1 MLDRAQWQI
10 QSVYELP
17 DWFIAAVKRHS
28 NGADG
33 RYIAQLLWQRG
44 MRDLT
49 QLSGFLEPKYY
60 QPTNPFEFGAEMHQA
75 VERLKYARQH
85 SEQVAIWGDF
95 DADGITAT
103 AVLWEGLGQFFMPH
117 HRLTYYI
124 PNRIKES
131 HGLSV
136 AGLEKLSASG
146 CSLIVTC
153 DTGSTNLKEIDY
165 AHQLGMDVIV
175 TDHHT
180 LPPER
185 PPVTAIINPRYLPSE
200 HPLATLS
207 GVAVAYKLVEALYE
221 SLPTVP
227 TAPLTNL
234 LDLVAIGLIAD
245 LVELTGDCRYLA
257 QCGIEQLQQNQTLHL
272 APRSGIAKLLE
283 LCKRNGDRPTDI
295 SFGLGPRINAISR
308 IHGDAHFCVELLTS
322 KDVERCRQLAEETE
336 LANARR
342 KSLQKDVVQQVKAR
356 LAQLDLSTTSV
367 IVLSDSQW
375 SIGILGLVAG
385 QIAQEYQRPT
395 ILLSTDF
402 ASADSSSTD
411 ADEQNSQNEQNR
423 ERGGLIARG
432 SARSVQQID
441 LYQLVATQTHLLC
454 GFGGHPMA
462 MGLSLP
468 VENTPLFTEAINRE
482 MREQQAVSQP
492 SFDPV
497 LQVDLVVSVAEL
509 GKELFRE
516 LKLLEPC
523 GIGNPPPRL
532 LIQNCWFTNVW
543 NRNIQDWKGRKVRY
557 IKTEF
562 DLWDDSVDRGFPGVW
577 WDHYKD
583 EIPSGRCDAIVELDF
598 NSYKKQYKIRL
609 IGLRRAEQ
617 VGLEHLV
624 SRNQTGDWILDWRG
638 TQQPT
643 MKQIPKQTTKP
654 EMLSEPIMAITQCP
668 SSWND
673 LYAWFRRAMQ
683 QGQSLALAYSPP
695 TPESAGEIWQQLVGI
710 AKYLS
715 RTGKLVT
722 RSQLQDKLGIGDR
735 SLQAG
740 FQTLKL
746 LGFKV
751 TSSDIGFH
759 VSLQPTMQPT
769 MQAAVSTTSDT
780 ALNDA
785 ITRFRAIVQEEQF
798 RRHYFYEVPLATI
811 QYMAYQFNIRHAFSN
826 SASSP
831 N

>member
-10 QSVYELP
+10 QPIHELP
-17 DWFIAAVKRHS
+17 DWFIAAVKRYS

-44 MRDLT
+44 MRDPA
-49 QLSGFLEPKYY
+49 QLSGFLDPKHY
-60 QPTNPFEFGAEMHQA
+60 QPTSPFEFGIEMHQA
-75 VERLKYARQH
+75 VERLQQARQNA
-85 SEQVAIWGDF
+85 EQVAIWGDF

-103 AVLWEGLGQFFMPH
+103 AVLWEGLGQFFTPQH
-117 HRLTYYI
+117 QLTYYI
-124 PNRIKES
+124 PNRITES
-131 HGLSV
+131 HGLSI
-136 AGLEKLSASG
+136 AGLDKLAASG
-146 CSLIVTC
+146 CSLIITC

-165 AHQLGMDVIV
+165 AHQLGMDVII

-185 PPVTAIINPRYLPSE
+185 PPVTAIINPRYLPSN
-200 HPLATLS
+200 HPLSTLS

-227 TAPLTNL
+227 RAPLTNL

-245 LVELTGDCRYLA
+245 LVQLTGDCRYLA
-257 QCGIEQLQQNQTLHL
+257 QCGIEQLQQNQTLHN
-272 APRSGIAKLLE
+272 APRPGIAKLLE

-322 KDVERCRQLAEETE
+322 QDVERCRQLAEETE
-336 LANARR
+336 LANTRR

-395 ILLSTDF
+395 ILLSTELL
-402 ASADSSSTD
+402 STELSSTELLSPD
-411 ADEQNSQNEQNR
+411 ANEQHG
-423 ERGGLIARG
+423 EIIIARG
-432 SARSVQQID
+432 SARSVQYLD
-441 LYQLVATQTHLLC
+441 LYQLVATQTHLLR

-468 VENTPLFTEAINRE
+468 VENIPLFTEAINRE
-482 MREQQAVSQP
+482 MRQQQATSGL
-492 SFDPV
+492 SFEPV

-523 GIGNPPPRL
+523 GIGNLPPRL

-562 DLWDDSVDRGFPGVW
+562 DLWDDSVDCGFPGVW

-583 EIPSGRCDAIVELDF
+583 EIPNGRCDAIVELDF
-598 NSYKKQYKIRL
+598 NPYKKRYEIRL
-609 IGLRRAEQ
+609 MALRSSGQ
-617 VGLEHLV
+617 GGQDSLI
-624 SRNQTGDWILDWRG
+624 SRSHTVDWILDWRG
-638 TQQPT
+638 MQQSAT
-643 MKQIPKQTTKP
+643 EQTREP
-654 EMLSEPIMAITQCP
+654 EMIPDQIVAITQCP

-673 LYAWFRRAMQ
+673 LHAWFRRAIQ
-683 QGQSLALAYSPP
+683 QGHPLALAYSPP
-695 TPESAGEIWQQLVGI
+695 TAESAGEIWQQLVGI

-715 RTGKLVT
+715 RTGKTVT

-735 SLQAG
+735 PLQAG

-751 TSSDIGFH
+751 TSSDMGFH
-759 VSLQPTMQPT
+759 VSWHPPLPSRE
-769 MQAAVSTTSDT
+769 STASDT
-780 ALNDA
+780 ALSEA
-785 ITRFRAIVQEEQF
+785 IAKFRAIVQEEQF
-798 RRHYFYEVPLATI
+798 RRRYFYEVPLTTV
-811 QYMAYQFNIRHAFSN
+811 QYMAYQFNIRSAFQI
-826 SASSP
+826 
-831 N
+831 